1 MNNNKKYFMEELGLK
16 HDVFQPRPE
25 AVAYKSQQ
33 DAEKAVLS
41 FIEREFAQLEDSK
54 EKVFILLHK
63 YFSLETLR
71 KRHELLPKAMFLF
84 HKYFSLNFRGVKVCQ
99 SMKNSKSNFCLLCY
113 NERCVFT

>member
-16 HDVFQPRPE
+16 HDVFQPRLE

-63 YFSLETLR
+63 YFSLETRLQG
-71 KRHELLPKAMFLF
+71 KGMNNSFSQIFFTQFQGSESLSKHEEL
-84 HKYFSLNFRGVKVCQ
+84 
-99 SMKNSKSNFCLLCY
+99 
-113 NERCVFT
+113 

>member
-71 KRHELLPKAMFLF
+71 KRHELLSKAIFLF
-84 HKYFSLNFRGVKVCQ
+84 HKYCHILSLLGNTKRIECFSEKRF
-99 SMKNSKSNFCLLCY
+99 FLCALKLHS
-113 NERCVFT
+113 

>member
-1 MNNNKKYFMEELGLK
+1 MTKAAQSIASFLHFVPKDKAMNNNKKYFMEELGLK

-54 EKVFILLHK
+54 EKVFYKNI
-63 YFSLETLR
+63 
-71 KRHELLPKAMFLF
+71 
-84 HKYFSLNFRGVKVCQ
+84 FR
-99 SMKNSKSNFCLLCY
+99 SRL
-113 NERCVFT
+113 